1 MTTSLSV
8 TWPFTHGAP
17 ELLAPES
24 AEPLLEPVELPPLD
38 PPDEPPEEPP
48 EPPLDDPPELLDE
61 PPLELPD
68 VPLLPPEPPELPPDP
83 PEEPPPLLLLPPGAL
98 EDAVVSGPED
108 PHATLARGKAR
119 ESNSDRPTRYCIDIT
134 SGRSATFRRSAAR

>member
-38 PPDEPPEEPP
+38 PPLDPPEEPPEEPP
-48 EPPLDDPPELLDE
+48 EPPLDPPELLDE

-68 VPLLPPEPPELPPDP
+68 VPLLPPEPPPDP
-83 PEEPPPLLLLPPGAL
+83 PEDSPPLLLPPGAV
-98 EDAVVSGPED
+98 EDAGVSGPDD

-134 SGRSATFRRSAAR
+134 SGRSATFRRSGAR